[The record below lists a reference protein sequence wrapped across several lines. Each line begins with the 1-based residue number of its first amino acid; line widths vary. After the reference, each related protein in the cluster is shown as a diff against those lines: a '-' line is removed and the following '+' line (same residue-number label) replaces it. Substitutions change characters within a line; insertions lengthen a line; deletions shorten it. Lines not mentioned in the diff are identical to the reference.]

1 MDHLIAFNLLTL
13 GFATNTLTY
22 LNHLFLFLY
31 FYAMARARRV
41 KRDSATNIYRTCK
54 QAGTCPPDVINKVE
68 NTTIADKILQYGS
81 AGVFFGGLGI
91 STGKGTGGTTGYVP
105 LGEGPIRVGGTPTV
119 IRPSLVPDTIGPS
132 DIIPVDTLNPVE
144 PTSSSIVPLTE
155 SSGPDLLPGEV
166 ETIAEI
172 HPGPVVPST
181 DTPVTTTSRGASAVL
196 EVAPEP
202 TPPSR
207 VRVSGTQYHNPSFQ
221 VITESTPAQGE
232 SSLADHILVT
242 SGSGGQTI
250 GGTASDLIEL
260 QEFPTRY
267 SFEIDEPTP
276 PRQSSTPL
284 QRIRTALRRRGG
296 LTNRR
301 LVQQVPVEDPLFLS
315 QPSRLVRFQFDNPVF
330 EDEVTQIFEQD
341 LNDFQEPPDRDFLDI
356 RSLGRPQYSE
366 TPAGYVR
373 VSRLGQRRTIRT
385 RSGAQIGSQV
395 HFYRDLSSINTED
408 PIELQLLGQH
418 SGDATIVQGLTESTF
433 VDVNVDENPLAEDF
447 SISAHSDDLL
457 LDEANED
464 FSGSQLV
471 VGGRRSTSTYTVPRV
486 ETTRSASYY
495 TQDIQGYYVSY
506 PEDRDTSKDIIYPMP
521 DLPVVIIHTY
531 DTSGDFY
538 LHPSLTTRRRRKR
551 KYL

>member
-1 MDHLIAFNLLTL
+1 
-13 GFATNTLTY
+13 
-22 LNHLFLFLY
+22 
-31 FYAMARARRV
+31 MARARRT

-68 NTTIADKILQYGS
+68 QTTIADKILQYGS

-91 STGKGTGGTTGYVP
+91 STGKGTGGATGYVP
-105 LGEGPIRVGGTPTV
+105 LGEGPVRVGGTATV

-144 PTSSSIVPLTE
+144 PTTSSIVPLTE
-155 SSGPDLLPGEV
+155 ASGSDLLPGEV
-166 ETIAEI
+166 ETIAEV
-172 HPGPVVPST
+172 HPTPSIPST
-181 DTPVTTTSRGASAVL
+181 DTPVTTTSSGASAVL

-202 TPPSR
+202 VPPSR
-207 VRVSGTQYHNPSFQ
+207 IRVTRTQYHNPSFQ
-221 VITESTPAQGE
+221 ILTESTPTQGE

-250 GGTASDLIEL
+250 GGSGSDLIEL

-267 SFEIDEPTP
+267 SFEIEEPTP
-276 PRQSSTPL
+276 PRQSSTPI
-284 QRIRTALRRRGG
+284 QRLRTAFRRRGG

-301 LVQQVPVEDPLFLS
+301 LVQQVAVDDPIFLT
-315 QPSRLVRFQFDNPVF
+315 QPSRLVSFQFDNPAF
-330 EDEVTQIFEQD
+330 EEEVTQIFEQD
-341 LNDFQEPPDRDFLDI
+341 LDNFQEPPNRDFLDVQT
-356 RSLGRPQYSE
+356 LGRPQYSE
-366 TPAGYVR
+366 TPSGYIR

-395 HFYRDLSSINTED
+395 HFYRDLSTIDSED

-418 SGDATIVQGLTESTF
+418 SGDASIVQGNTESTF
-433 VDVNVDENPLAEDF
+433 VNINIDENPLAEDY
-447 SISAHSDDLL
+447 SITANSEDLL
-457 LDEANED
+457 LDEAQED

-471 VGGRRSTSTYTVPRV
+471 VGGRRSTSTYTVPQF
-486 ETTRSASYY
+486 ETTRSGSYY
-495 TQDIQGYYVSY
+495 TQDTKGYYVAY
-506 PEDRDTSKDIIYPMP
+506 PEDRSTSKDIIYPMP

-538 LHPSLTTRRRRKR
+538 LHPSLRKRFKRKR

>member
-1 MDHLIAFNLLTL
+1 
-13 GFATNTLTY
+13 
-22 LNHLFLFLY
+22 
-31 FYAMARARRV
+31 MARARRV

-68 NTTIADKILQYGS
+68 STTIADKILQYGS

-105 LGEGPIRVGGTPTV
+105 LGEGPAVRVGGAPTI
-119 IRPSLVPDTIGPS
+119 IRPALVPDTIGPS
-132 DIIPVDTLNPVE
+132 DIIPVDTLDPVE
-144 PTSSSIVPLTE
+144 PTTSSIVPLTD
-155 SSGPDLLPGEV
+155 STGPDLLPGEV
-166 ETIAEI
+166 ETIAEV
-172 HPGPVVPST
+172 HPGPSRPPT
-181 DTPVTTTSRGASAVL
+181 DTPVTTSTGGSSAIL

-207 VRVSGTQYHNPSFQ
+207 VRVTRTQYHNPSFQ
-221 VITESTPAQGE
+221 VITESTPTTGE
-232 SSLADHILVT
+232 SSLADNILVT

-250 GGTASDLIEL
+250 GGATPELIEL
-260 QEFPTRY
+260 QELPSRY
-267 SFEIDEPTP
+267 SFEIEEPTP
-276 PRQSSTPL
+276 PRRTSTPL
-284 QRIRTALRRRGG
+284 QRIQTAIRRRGG

-301 LVQQVPVEDPLFLS
+301 LVQQVSVENPLFLTK
-315 QPSRLVRFQFDNPVF
+315 PSRLVQFQFDNPAF
-330 EDEVTQIFEQD
+330 EEEITQIFEQD
-341 LNDFQEPPDRDFLDI
+341 IENFNEPPDRDFLDVQ
-356 RSLGRPQYSE
+356 RLGRPQYSE
-366 TPAGYVR
+366 TPAGYLR

-418 SGDATIVQGLTESTF
+418 SGDATIVQGPVESTF
-433 VDVNVDENPLAEDF
+433 VDINVDENPLSEDF
-447 SISAHSDDLL
+447 SAHSDDLL

-471 VGGRRSTSTYTVPRV
+471 VGNRRSTSSYTVPHF
-486 ETTRSASYY
+486 ETTRSGSYY
-495 TQDIQGYYVSY
+495 VQDTKGYYVAY
-506 PEDRDTSKDIIYPMP
+506 PEDRDISMDIIYPTP
-521 DLPVVIIHTY
+521 ELPVVIIHTY

-538 LHPSLTTRRRRKR
+538 LHPSLHKRLKRKR

>member
-1 MDHLIAFNLLTL
+1 
-13 GFATNTLTY
+13 
-22 LNHLFLFLY
+22 
-31 FYAMARARRV
+31 MARARRV

-68 NTTIADKILQYGS
+68 STTIADKILQYGS

-105 LGEGPIRVGGTPTV
+105 LGEGPSVRVGGTPTV
-119 IRPSLVPDTIGPS
+119 IRPALVPDTIGPS

-144 PTSSSIVPLTE
+144 PSTSSIVPLTE
-155 SSGPDLLPGEV
+155 STGPDLLPGEV

-172 HPGPVVPST
+172 HPGPSRPPT
-181 DTPVTTTSRGASAVL
+181 DTPVTSTTSGSSAVL

-202 TPPSR
+202 TPPAR
-207 VRVSGTQYHNPSFQ
+207 VRVSRTQYHNPSFQ
-221 VITESTPAQGE
+221 IITESTPTLGE
-232 SSLADHILVT
+232 SSLADHIVVT
-242 SGSGGQTI
+242 SGSGGQAI
-250 GGTASDLIEL
+250 GGITPELIEL
-260 QEFPTRY
+260 QDFPSRY
-267 SFEIDEPTP
+267 SFEIEEPTP
-276 PRQSSTPL
+276 PRRTSTPMQRL
-284 QRIRTALRRRGG
+284 QNVFRRRGG

-301 LVQQVPVEDPLFLS
+301 LVQQVPVDNPLFLT

-330 EDEVTQIFEQD
+330 EEEVTQIFEQD
-341 LNDFQEPPDRDFLDI
+341 LDTFNEPPDRDFLDVQ
-356 RSLGRPQYSE
+356 SLGRPQYSE

-373 VSRLGQRRTIRT
+373 VSRAGQRRTIRT

-395 HFYRDLSSINTED
+395 HFYRDLSSIDTED

-418 SGDATIVQGLTESTF
+418 SGDATIVQGPVESTF
-433 VDVNVDENPLAEDF
+433 VDINVDENPLSE
-447 SISAHSDDLL
+447 ISAYSDDLL

-471 VGGRRSTSTYTVPRV
+471 VGGRRSTSTYTVPHF
-486 ETTRSASYY
+486 ETTRSSSYY
-495 TQDIQGYYVSY
+495 VQDTKGYYVAY
-506 PEDRDTSKDIIYPMP
+506 PEDRDVSKDIIYPNP

-538 LHPSLTTRRRRKR
+538 LHPSLRRRKR
-551 KYL
+551 KRKYL

>member
-1 MDHLIAFNLLTL
+1 
-13 GFATNTLTY
+13 
-22 LNHLFLFLY
+22 
-31 FYAMARARRV
+31 MARAKRV

-68 NTTIADKILQYGS
+68 STTIADNILQYGS

-105 LGEGPIRVGGTPTV
+105 LGEGPSVRVGGTPTV
-119 IRPSLVPDTIGPS
+119 IRPALVPDTIGPS

-144 PTSSSIVPLTE
+144 PSTSSIVPLTE
-155 SSGPDLLPGEV
+155 STGPDLLPGEV

-172 HPGPVVPST
+172 HPGPSRLPT
-181 DTPVTTTSRGASAVL
+181 DTPVTSTTSGSSAVL

-202 TPPSR
+202 TPPAR
-207 VRVSGTQYHNPSFQ
+207 VRVSRTQYHNPSFQ
-221 VITESTPAQGE
+221 IITASTPTLGE
-232 SSLADHILVT
+232 SSLADHIVVT
-242 SGSGGQTI
+242 SGSGGQAI
-250 GGTASDLIEL
+250 GGMTPELIEL
-260 QEFPTRY
+260 QDFPSRY
-267 SFEIDEPTP
+267 SFEIEEPTP
-276 PRQSSTPL
+276 PRRTSTPMQRL
-284 QRIRTALRRRGG
+284 QNVFRRRGG

-301 LVQQVPVEDPLFLS
+301 LVQQVPVDNPLFLT

-330 EDEVTQIFEQD
+330 EEEVTQIFEQD
-341 LNDFQEPPDRDFLDI
+341 LDTFNEPPDRDFLDVQ
-356 RSLGRPQYSE
+356 SLGRPQYSE

-373 VSRLGQRRTIRT
+373 VSRAGQRRTIRT

-395 HFYRDLSSINTED
+395 HFYRDLSSIDTED

-418 SGDATIVQGLTESTF
+418 SGDATIVQGPVESTF
-433 VDVNVDENPLAEDF
+433 VDINVDENPLSE
-447 SISAHSDDLL
+447 ISAYSDDLL

-471 VGGRRSTSTYTVPRV
+471 VGGRRSTSTYTVPHF
-486 ETTRSASYY
+486 ETTRSSSYY
-495 TQDIQGYYVSY
+495 VQDTKGYYVAY
-506 PEDRDTSKDIIYPMP
+506 PEDRDVSKDIIYPNP

-538 LHPSLTTRRRRKR
+538 LHPSLTKRLKRKR